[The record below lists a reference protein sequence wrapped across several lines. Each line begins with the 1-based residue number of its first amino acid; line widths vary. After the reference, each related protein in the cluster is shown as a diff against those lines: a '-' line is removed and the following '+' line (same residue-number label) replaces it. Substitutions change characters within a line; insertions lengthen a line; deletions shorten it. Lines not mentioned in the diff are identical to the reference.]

1 MYHLYVAAADCTGH
15 GVPGAFMSMLG
26 MTLMNEIVNKHPQI
40 DPDELLN
47 ELRSQIMETLHQKGD
62 PGAAKDG
69 MDMLVCKY
77 NRQDNRL
84 LFAGANNPL
93 YLVREGELTE
103 FKTDKMPV
111 SIHEVMNPFNVQEI
125 KLKPGDLVYLFSDG
139 YADQFGGP
147 LGKKLKY
154 RSFKELLV
162 SNAEKEMHDQG
173 LLLDQAFEKWKGDVQ
188 QIDDVVVIG
197 LKF

>member
-1 MYHLYVAAADCTGH
+1 MAAADCTGH

-47 ELRSQIMETLHQKGD
+47 ELRRQIMETLHQKGD

-69 MDMLVCKY
+69 MDMMVCKY
-77 NRQDNRL
+77 NRQDRRL
-84 LFAGANNPL
+84 QFAGANNPL
-93 YLVREGELTE
+93 YLVSDGELTE

-111 SIHEVMNPFNVQEI
+111 SIHEVMNPFRVQEI
-125 KLKPGDLVYLFSDG
+125 KLKPGDIVYLFSDG

-154 RSFKELLV
+154 RTFKELLV
-162 SNAEKEMHDQG
+162 SNSEKEMREQG
-173 LLLDQAFEKWKGDVQ
+173 ILLDQAFEKWKGDNE